1 MIQISEILNLI
12 FDSIGLI
19 AIVALY
25 RIGLIPKYK
34 YLFYGFLNVW
44 FSSLFT
50 VLEGFFW
57 PVFLNFLEHFTFLL
71 SGAFFLFGISVYFLK
86 RQEI

>member
-12 FDSIGLI
+12 FDTIGLVTI
-19 AIVALY
+19 FALY

-34 YLFYGFLNVW
+34 FLFFGFVCVW

-57 PVFLNFLEHFTFLL
+57 PDALNFLEHASFLVSGIFFL
-71 SGAFFLFGISVYFLK
+71 SGIKIYFAD
-86 RQEI
+86 RREV

>member
-12 FDSIGLI
+12 FNTIGLVAIFTLYRFGLI
-19 AIVALY
+19 A
-25 RIGLIPKYK
+25 KYK
-34 YLFYGFLNVW
+34 YLFFGFVCIW

-71 SGAFFLFGISVYFLK
+71 SGVFFLFGIHIYFLK
-86 RQEI
+86 KREV